1 MLNKMLPSI
10 SSITGWMLGVIM
22 TAVLMLFVNDCIDVQ
37 IDAGDPPRVYL
48 WNQITQERGD
58 EVK

>member
-1 MLNKMLPSI
+1 MLPSI